1 MLLLIFNAGLT
12 SVRSKYHT
20 VTNLASRTVLEETGT
35 PPQVTASILNAYPSQ
50 YWEFQ
55 LTAGFD
61 PAPKPPVGL
70 PGLGR
75 PGDTMQVKLFPTGNI
90 CGNPQCGRTFICAAD
105 YNRNVKPLGYPGVSE
120 PES

>member
-1 MLLLIFNAGLT
+1 MSLLIFNAGLT
-12 SVRSKYHT
+12 SARSKYHT
-20 VTNLASRTVLEETGT
+20 VTNLASHTVLEETGT

-50 YWEFQ
+50 YWGFQ

-105 YNRNVKPLGYPGVSE
+105 YNRNVKPLGYPGV
-120 PES
+120 